1 MTVRRAHAQRPSRA
15 MRPAP
20 SIMHAIAYASFLFEP
35 FSMSE
40 LNKNSCA
47 MSCKRLRQSPE
58 VMSRIAGTY
67 LDQTG
72 VQEDAAAE
80 RVQNTADDARGGAS
94 GVVSRPDTETGSD
107 TDGGRDTVEKG
118 TDDWDVR
125 ILSGKVH
132 VC

>member
-1 MTVRRAHAQRPSRA
+1 
-15 MRPAP
+15 
-20 SIMHAIAYASFLFEP
+20 
-35 FSMSE
+35 MSTH
-40 LNKNSCA
+40 LNETSVNEDT
-47 MSCKRLRQSPE
+47 RTE
-58 VMSRIAGTY
+58 RI
-67 LDQTG
+67 
-72 VQEDAAAE
+72 
-80 RVQNTADDARGGAS
+80 QNTADDACGGAS